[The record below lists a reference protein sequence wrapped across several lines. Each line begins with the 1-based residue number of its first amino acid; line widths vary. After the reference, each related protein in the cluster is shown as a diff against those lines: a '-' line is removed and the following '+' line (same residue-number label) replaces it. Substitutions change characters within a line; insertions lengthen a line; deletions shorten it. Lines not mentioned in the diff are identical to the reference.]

1 MHSLLKTQLKYL
13 KHLFFAGL
21 KPNLTKCEI
30 WGMGALKMVQVAVC
44 GMTCIDQCS
53 EAIKILVTYFLY
65 KNRMKEECNFLKIV
79 SNVQSV
85 LKVWRFSLS
94 RNITFEVRIVVYKS
108 LAVSKRVVMTP
119 VPSHIIKAL
128 ETIQT
133 LWSNSNPKIKHLFL
147 FNSLF
152 NLDYT

>member
-30 WGMGALKMVQVAVC
+30 WGMGALKMVHVAVC
-44 GMTCIDQCS
+44 G
-53 EAIKILVTYFLY
+53 
-65 KNRMKEECNFLKIV
+65 NFLKIV

-85 LKVWRFSLS
+85 LKLWRFSLS

-108 LAVSKRVVMTP
+108 LAVSKRVVMAP

-152 NLDYT
+152 NLD

>member
-44 GMTCIDQCS
+44 G
-53 EAIKILVTYFLY
+53 
-65 KNRMKEECNFLKIV
+65 NFLKIV

-85 LKVWRFSLS
+85 LKLWRFSLS
-94 RNITFEVRIVVYKS
+94 RNITFEVRIVIYKS

-133 LWSNSNPKIKHLFL
+133 LWSNSNPKIKHLIIFI
-147 FNSLF
+147 
-152 NLDYT
+152 

>member
-13 KHLFFAGL
+13 KHLFFVGL

-44 GMTCIDQCS
+44 G
-53 EAIKILVTYFLY
+53 
-65 KNRMKEECNFLKIV
+65 NFLKIV

-85 LKVWRFSLS
+85 LKLWRFSLS

-108 LAVSKRVVMTP
+108 LAVSRRVVMTP

-133 LWSNSNPKIKHLFL
+133 LWSNSNPKIKHLCL

>member
-1 MHSLLKTQLKYL
+1 MQKGIEEVFWHFFLHSANADDTTFFWKMHSLLKTQLKYL

-30 WGMGALKMVQVAVC
+30 WGMGALKMVHVAVC
-44 GMTCIDQCS
+44 G
-53 EAIKILVTYFLY
+53 
-65 KNRMKEECNFLKIV
+65 NFLKIV

-85 LKVWRFSLS
+85 LKLWRFSLS